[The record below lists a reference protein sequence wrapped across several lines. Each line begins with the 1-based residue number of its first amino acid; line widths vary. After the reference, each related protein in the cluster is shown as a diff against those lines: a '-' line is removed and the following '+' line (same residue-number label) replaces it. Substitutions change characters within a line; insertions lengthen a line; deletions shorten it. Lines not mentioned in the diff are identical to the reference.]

1 LSRIKKFALAGA
13 CAASV
18 LATVP
23 AVAPAQK
30 KTRDV
35 KVMVR
40 NLYLGADIIK
50 LAATRTREEMEQQA
64 SVMYQTIQNNNF
76 AVRAKAIA
84 REIDRVNPHVIGL
97 QEVSLFRKTP
107 DGQQTDGELNATEVV
122 IDHLALLR
130 QELNSR
136 GLNYRVVKVVPNT
149 DLEAPLSEGFELRLT
164 NRDVVLAKRSV
175 KIDKRLGAEYENR
188 FTVPLPTGPVEVTRG
203 WAGADLRVRGAKFRF
218 VTAHAE
224 AYSPQNAEAQLQEIL
239 DGPLKNKRR
248 QSIMVGDFN
257 SDPDEVSDDE
267 REAERTPSGYLAVTE
282 AGFKN
287 AIRNP
292 IVGDERQFNTCCQA
306 EDLREASGYNLPLF
320 DEWIDH
326 IMVRPKV
333 RTAKQGFVGNRP
345 SDIFQGLW
353 PSDHAG
359 VWAKLRLKR

>member
-1 LSRIKKFALAGA
+1 MKKFALVGA

-23 AVAPAQK
+23 AVAPAAK

-35 KVMVR
+35 KVMTR
-40 NLYLGADIIK
+40 NLYLGADIIT
-50 LAATRTREEMEQQA
+50 LAAATSREDMEQRA
-64 SVMYQTIQNNNF
+64 SALYQTIQNNNF

-84 REIDRVNPHVIGL
+84 REIDRTNPHVIGL
-97 QEVSLFRKTP
+97 QEVSLFRRTP
-107 DGQQTDGELNATEVV
+107 DGQQTDGELNATEPV

-130 QELNSR
+130 QELNAR

-149 DLEAPLSEGFELRLT
+149 DLEAPLNEGFELRLT

-175 KIDKRLGAEYENR
+175 KIDKRLGGEYENNL
-188 FTVPLPTGPVEVTRG
+188 TVPLVTGDVVVTRG
-203 WAGADLRVRGAKFRF
+203 FAGADLRVRGAKFRF

-224 AYSPQNAEAQLQEIL
+224 AYSAELAESQLQEIL

-248 QSIMVGDFN
+248 QSILVGDFN
-257 SDPDEVSDDE
+257 SDPTDAGDGRGTE
-267 REAERTPSGYLAVTE
+267 RDPSGFAAVTE

-287 AIRNP
+287 AIPQRT
-292 IVGDERQFNTCCQA
+292 NTCCQA

-326 IMVRPKV
+326 IMVRPKRKTV
-333 RTAKQGFVGNRP
+333 KHGFVGNKT
-345 SDIFQGLW
+345 SDIFEGLW

-359 VWAKLRLKR
+359 VWATLRLKR